1 MIIDAPM
8 TITQGEPFA
17 YDFTVTGQDWTGWTG
32 TATFKRKPQ
41 AVTEGEKV
49 EPILTLTATGDAA
62 GLVQIGG
69 TAADADLF
77 PALPRLGFNR
87 TAVCEI
93 SMTDGTDVKKYQVR
107 VFVAAK
113 V

>member
-32 TATFKRKPQ
+32 TATFK
-41 AVTEGEKV
+41 KV
-49 EPILTLTATGDAA
+49 PKADETVLALTATGDAA

-69 TAADADLF
+69 TAADADLL

-93 SMTDGTDVKKYQVR
+93 SITDGTDVKKYQVR

>member
-32 TATFKRKPQ
+32 TATFK
-41 AVTEGEKV
+41 KV
-49 EPILTLTATGDAA
+49 PKADETFLTLTATGDPA
-62 GLVQIGG
+62 GLVQIGV
-69 TAADADLF
+69 TAEDADLF